1 MGGIRESSAN
11 TVIEYTTEPAMVA
24 QVVQEALSQ
33 IGKVKDVSRETG
45 TITGKI
51 KVGFMDNADAVIR
64 IAKKGEVTEL
74 SIIQTTKGEALLTS
88 GGAQRAIAAF
98 TQAMGQDKRLAGKST
113 GGW

>member
-11 TVIEYTTEPAMVA
+11 TVIEYQTEPATVA
-24 QVVQEALSQ
+24 EVVQDVLSQ
-33 IGKVKDVSRETG
+33 IGKLKDISRETG

-64 IAKKGEVTEL
+64 IAKKGGVTEL
-74 SIIQTTKGEALLTS
+74 SIQTTKGEALLTS

-98 TQAMGQDKRLAGKST
+98 SQAMGKDSRLAGKST